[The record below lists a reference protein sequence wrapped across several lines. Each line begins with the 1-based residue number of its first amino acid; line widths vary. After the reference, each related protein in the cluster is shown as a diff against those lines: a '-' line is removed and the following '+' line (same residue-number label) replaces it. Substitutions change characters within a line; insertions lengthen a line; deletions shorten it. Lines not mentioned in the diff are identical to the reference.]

1 MSCAGSDQTA
11 QHCGLVRARIYIVY
25 LKSRFYCAT
34 HTILFLYFSNP
45 QELDLLSQL
54 YGLFQ
59 KFIRFDDRF
68 RETLWADI
76 DLEASFRE
84 VKRFLILNS
93 FLMLDHYHINCMYRD
108 QTLLSK

>member
-1 MSCAGSDQTA
+1 M
-11 QHCGLVRARIYIVY
+11 VPEVFEP
-25 LKSRFYCAT
+25 LKFYY
-34 HTILFLYFSNP
+34 ILFLFSNP

-84 VKRFLILNS
+84 VTYFFVLNI
-93 FLMLDHYHINCMYRD
+93 FWC
-108 QTLLSK
+108 